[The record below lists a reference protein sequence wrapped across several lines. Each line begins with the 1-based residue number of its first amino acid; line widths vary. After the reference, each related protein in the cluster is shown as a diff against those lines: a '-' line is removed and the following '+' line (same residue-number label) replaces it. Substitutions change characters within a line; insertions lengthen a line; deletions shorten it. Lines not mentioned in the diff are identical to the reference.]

1 MPSPTAPKARK
12 AAQLTPETV
21 KTKGDAVRYVLPSG
35 CGFQCLCCSSLS
47 ELTGLWSEIYRRWKT
62 SMGGFSQSASR
73 TVLRR
78 AEGWGCRMVSLQE
91 QGPLHLKQDMG
102 SDQSFDPTIPIG
114 RKNPQPVHPETPQP
128 AKTLAQFRL
137 LMFKPPFLSGM
148 GSVWAS
154 APISGALALVLFVF
168 PCPFLSLQHPQG
180 PRFSPSLNVA
190 VGFLECWSLQ
200 RCRKRDCKM
209 VCVLQPAEPTLQF

>member
-1 MPSPTAPKARK
+1 MRAG
-12 AAQLTPETV
+12 AAGWYRCGNKGLCTSNKTWVLT
-21 KTKGDAVRYVLPSG
+21 
-35 CGFQCLCCSSLS
+35 
-47 ELTGLWSEIYRRWKT
+47 
-62 SMGGFSQSASR
+62 
-73 TVLRR
+73 R
-78 AEGWGCRMVSLQE
+78 AL
-91 QGPLHLKQDMG
+91 
-102 SDQSFDPTIPIG
+102 FDPTIPIG

-148 GSVWAS
+148 GPVWVS
-154 APISGALALVLFVF
+154 APISGALVLFVF